1 LNKFAP
7 SIKTA
12 LQATSGPN
20 SGDILKPLE
29 DSMEKETSR
38 ATRLYRGLLRL
49 LPFDFRSDFGPEM
62 EQVFSEQRAEA
73 EREGGKMGAWRLWWE
88 TLKGIFTTAPREHL
102 SMLRQDSTFALRMM
116 QKNLGF
122 TIAAI
127 VVLGLGIGA
136 NTAIFSVVNAVLL
149 KPLPYE
155 HGDRL
160 LMLQQST
167 PSTGL
172 MGSSVSIPD
181 LMDYRRQNRSLD
193 ALVEYHNMQFIL
205 LGRSEPEQVETGV
218 VSWNYFD
225 VFGVKPLVG
234 RNFGP
239 DDEKAGAPAV
249 LLLSFE
255 YWERSFGGDPTVVGK
270 IFRMNDKPHTVIG
283 VLPPFPQYPQEND
296 VYMPTVAC
304 PFRSDP
310 SMIANRQMPMVRMF
324 GRMKSGLKS
333 TEAEADLS
341 AVAASMQREFPN
353 DYSGSSTLKVEAT
366 PLKTELTRDAKPTML
381 FLLAAAGF
389 VLLIACTNVANLNLA
404 RMVRRERELGVRTA
418 MGASRVRLFRQLL
431 TESFLMALGGGLLGL
446 LLATGGLHVLT
457 AYVAR
462 FTPRANEVHI
472 DSAVLLFTLVAA
484 LFVSVLTGT
493 APALA
498 RRDSLVTALKEGG
511 SHATLSVARG
521 KMRSTLIVAQVV
533 VSFLL
538 LVGAGLMVRSLIN
551 LQRVDPGFRPE
562 NVLTIQLSLD
572 FSRYTTNEKT
582 LGFFDSLLE
591 KAEALPGVTS
601 TAAAGA
607 FPLDKSP
614 AFNNQFVIDGQQ
626 GNTADSRPVAEF
638 NVISPGYLQVLGIP
652 LRSGR
657 NFDRRDRPESPKVAI
672 INQSLARHH
681 WRDDDPVG
689 HRISLDGGKTWTQI
703 IGVIGDVHEHGLD
716 QPPSDLIYLPFAQY
730 PQNSPALL
738 ARTQGDPMAIARA
751 AVQRLYA
758 VDPNQPAGRIQSLE
772 QVRADSIAAPRLTAN
787 LLGLFAL
794 LALAIAAAG
803 IGGVMA
809 LSVSQRTHEIGVRMA
824 IGARPGE
831 IMRRILRQGM
841 GLALVGV
848 ALGMLGAFPLTLAM
862 KSFLF
867 AVTPTDPVTFLGVAA
882 VLAAAAFA
890 ACYVPARRAA
900 QVDPNIALRA
910 E

>member
-1 LNKFAP
+1 VSK
-7 SIKTA
+7 
-12 LQATSGPN
+12 N
-20 SGDILKPLE
+20 SKNSKG
-29 DSMEKETSR
+29 
-38 ATRLYRGLLRL
+38 LYRALLRL

-62 EQVFSEQRAEA
+62 EQVFIEQRAEA
-73 EREGGKMGAWRLWWE
+73 ERKEGKMGMWRLWWE
-88 TLKGIFTTAPREHL
+88 TAKGIFSTAPREHL
-102 SMLRQDSTFALRMM
+102 SMLRQDSAFALRMM
-116 QKNLGF
+116 RKNLGF

-127 VVLGLGIGA
+127 MVLGLGIGA
-136 NTAIFSVVNAVLL
+136 NTAIFSVVNGVLL

-160 LMLQQST
+160 LMLRQTS
-167 PSTGL
+167 SSSGL
-172 MGSSVSIPD
+172 MGSSVSVSE

-225 VFGVKPLVG
+225 AFGVKPLVG
-234 RNFGP
+234 RDFVP

-255 YWERSFGGDPTVVGK
+255 YWERSFGGDPTIVGK

-324 GRMKSGLKS
+324 GRMKSRLKS

-353 DYSGSSTLKVEAT
+353 DYSGSSGLKVEAT
-366 PLKTELTRDAKPTML
+366 PLKTELTRDAEPTML

-389 VLLIACTNVANLNLA
+389 VLLIACANVANLNLA

-446 LLATGGLHVLT
+446 LLATGGLHILT

-498 RRDSLVTALKEGG
+498 RRDSLVTTLKEGG
-511 SHATLSVARG
+511 GHATLGVARG
-521 KMRSTLIVAQVV
+521 KMRSALIVAQIA

-538 LVGAGLMVRSLIN
+538 LIGAGLMVRSLVN
-551 LQRVDPGFRPE
+551 LQRVDPGFHPE
-562 NVLTIQLSLD
+562 NVLTVQISLD
-572 FSRYTTNEKT
+572 FSRYTSNEKT

-591 KAEALPGVTS
+591 KVTALPGVVS
-601 TAAAGA
+601 AAAAGV

-614 AFNNQFVIDGQQ
+614 AFNNQFIIDGQQ
-626 GNTADSRPVAEF
+626 GNAADPKPVAEF
-638 NVISPGYLQVLGIP
+638 NAISPGYVSVLGIP

-672 INQSLARHH
+672 IDQSLARHH

-689 HRISLDGGKTWTQI
+689 QRISLDGGKTWTQI

-716 QPPSDLIYLPFAQY
+716 QPASDLIYLPFAQY
-730 PQNSPALL
+730 PQNSPALI
-738 ARTQGDPMAIARA
+738 ARTLGYPMAVART
-751 AVQRLYA
+751 AVQRLYE

-772 QVRADSIAAPRLTAN
+772 QYRADSIAAPRLTAN

-824 IGARPGE
+824 IGAHPGE
-831 IMRRILRQGM
+831 IIRMILGQGM
-841 GLALVGV
+841 GLALAGV
-848 ALGMLGAFPLTLAM
+848 TIGLLGAFALTHAVKTL
-862 KSFLF
+862 LF
-867 AVTPTDPVTFLGVAA
+867 GVTPTDPLTFLGVAA
-882 VLAAAAFA
+882 VLAAAAFV
-890 ACYVPARRAA
+890 ACYVPARRASRI
-900 QVDPNIALRA
+900 DPNIALRV

>member
-1 LNKFAP
+1 
-7 SIKTA
+7 
-12 LQATSGPN
+12 
-20 SGDILKPLE
+20 
-29 DSMEKETSR
+29 
-38 ATRLYRGLLRL
+38 
-49 LPFDFRSDFGPEM
+49 
-62 EQVFSEQRAEA
+62 
-73 EREGGKMGAWRLWWE
+73 
-88 TLKGIFTTAPREHL
+88 
-102 SMLRQDSTFALRMM
+102 
-116 QKNLGF
+116 
-122 TIAAI
+122 
-127 VVLGLGIGA
+127 
-136 NTAIFSVVNAVLL
+136 VLL

-160 LMLQQST
+160 LMLRQTS
-167 PSTGL
+167 PGSGL
-172 MGSSVSIPD
+172 MGSSVSVPE
-181 LMDYRRQNRSLD
+181 LMDYRHQNRSLD

-218 VSWNYFD
+218 VSWNFFD
-225 VFGVKPLVG
+225 IFGVKPLVG
-234 RNFGP
+234 RNFVP

-249 LLLSFE
+249 LLVSYE
-255 YWERSFGGDPTVVGK
+255 YWLRSFGGDPTVVGK
-270 IFRMNDKPHTVIG
+270 VFRMNDKPHTVIG

-324 GRMKSGLKS
+324 GRMKSRLKS

-341 AVAASMQREFPN
+341 AVAASMQKEFPN
-353 DYSGSSTLKVEAT
+353 DYSGSSGLKVEAT

-389 VLLIACTNVANLNLA
+389 VLLIACANVANLNLA

-418 MGASRVRLFRQLL
+418 LGASRVRLFRQLL

-446 LLATGGLHVLT
+446 LLATGGLHILT

-472 DSAVLLFTLVAA
+472 DSAVLLFTLAAA

-498 RRDSLVTALKEGG
+498 RRDSLVTTLKEGG
-511 SHATLSVARG
+511 GHATLGAARG
-521 KMRSTLIVAQVV
+521 KMRGALIVAQVA

-538 LVGAGLMVRSLIN
+538 LIGAGLMVRSLVN

-601 TAAAGA
+601 VAAAGV

-614 AFNNQFVIDGQQ
+614 AFNNRFDIEGQQ
-626 GNTADSRPVAEF
+626 GNDTGKPVAEI

-652 LRSGR
+652 LLSGR
-657 NFDRRDRPESPKVAI
+657 DFDRRDRPESTKVVI
-672 INQSLARHH
+672 ITQSVAQRHWHNQ
-681 WRDDDPVG
+681 DPVG
-689 HRISLDGGKTWTQI
+689 RRISFDNGKTWTQI

-716 QPPSDLIYLPFAQY
+716 LPANDLLYVPFAQY

-738 ARTQGDPMAIARA
+738 ARTQGDPMAVARTV
-751 AVQRLYA
+751 VQRLYE

-772 QVRADSIAAPRLTAN
+772 QYRADSIAAPRLTAK

-824 IGARPGE
+824 IGARPAE
-831 IMRRILRQGM
+831 IIRMILGQGM
-841 GLALVGV
+841 GLAIAGV
-848 ALGMLGAFPLTLAM
+848 AIGLLGAFSLTHAV
-862 KSFLF
+862 KSLLF
-867 AVTPTDPVTFLGVAA
+867 GVTPTDPLTFFSVASVLG
-882 VLAAAAFA
+882 AAAFV
-890 ACYVPARRAA
+890 ACFVPAHRASRI
-900 QVDPNIALRA
+900 DPNIALRV